1 MGRRSLTIAAVVND
15 LSGNCLVRSYPI
27 LKVLERAHRI
37 EVIGIAGRE
46 GVFAPFRDELTYR
59 PFVPGRSRVSQAK
72 ALLDVAAAIDADV
85 VYAFK
90 PVLASYGM
98 ALLSRLRRRRP
109 IVLDIED
116 WDNEAFERLSL
127 PGKVGHAL
135 RHLAGPNGFYDWV
148 VDSLHGLAD
157 AKTVGSSFL
166 LARYGGVKLPHGA
179 DAQVFD
185 PKRYDR
191 AEAREAL
198 GLAGR
203 RVILFAGTVRGH
215 KGVLELLDAMRAVD
229 RPDLVLAIAGTRTP
243 ELDALLA
250 RGEARVRVLGPQP
263 HARMPA
269 VWLAADLVVLPQKD
283 TPFARAQIPG
293 KVFEAMAMARPII
306 ATAVS
311 DLPEILEGCG
321 WLVPPDDPGALAEA
335 IERACADPA
344 AATELGERARARFLA
359 RYCWDVMEGILDGV
373 FAPYE

>member
-1 MGRRSLTIAAVVND
+1 MARRSLTIAAVAND
-15 LSGNCLVRSYPI
+15 LSGNCLVRVHPI
-27 LKVLERAHRI
+27 VKVLERTHRI

-46 GVFAPFRDELTYR
+46 GIFAPFRDEMTYR
-59 PFVPGRSRVSQAK
+59 PFVPGRSPVSKAK
-72 ALLDVAAAIDADV
+72 ALLGVAAAIDADV

-116 WDNEAFERLSL
+116 WDNEAFEHLSL
-127 PGKVGHAL
+127 PGKIAHAASHVA
-135 RHLAGPNGFYDWV
+135 RVNGFYDWIA
-148 VDSLHGLAD
+148 DSLHGLAS
-157 AKTVGSSFL
+157 AKTVASNFL

-179 DAQVFD
+179 DAQAFD

-191 AEAREAL
+191 AEAREEL
-198 GLAGR
+198 GLTGR

-215 KGVLELLDAMRAVD
+215 KGVLDLLAAMEALD
-229 RPDLVLAIAGTRTP
+229 RPDLVLAIVGTRTP
-243 ELDALLA
+243 ELDPVLA
-250 RGEARVRVLGPQP
+250 RGRERVRFLGPQP

-269 VWLAADLVVLPQKD
+269 VWLAADLVVLPQKN

-293 KVFEAMAMARPII
+293 KVFEAMAMARPIV

-321 WLVPPDDPGALAEA
+321 WLVPPGDQGALAGA

-344 AATELGERARARFLA
+344 GAADVGERARERFLS
-359 RYCWDVMEGILDGV
+359 RYSWDVMEGILDGV
-373 FAPYE
+373 FRPYT